1 MAIIEIT
8 NGQLSVGIDTRG
20 SELMYIKGCNGTDY
34 LWNGDPTVWS
44 SRAPILFP
52 ICGGLKEDRYIFKG
66 KEYVLPKHGF
76 ARKTEFVGKR
86 VSDTKAEFVLKSNAD
101 TLQAFPFAFKLTITY
116 ELIGNKLKVTNKV
129 ENPADETM
137 YFSIGAHEGY
147 ACPEGIEAYEIRFD
161 EKQTLDS
168 YILDGNLLEN
178 NSHRIIENSDRLPLK
193 EEYFAVDAQVF
204 KNIKFSKAT
213 LARIGSDK
221 KVTVEFD
228 KAQYF
233 LLWTK
238 PNAKYICLEPWCGVQ
253 DIVGSDFD
261 LTQKEGIIALD
272 SGKTYTFAHT
282 IECFE

>member
-1 MAIIEIT
+1 MAIIEIA
-8 NGQLSVGIDTRG
+8 NQQLSVGIDTRG
-20 SELMYIKGCNGTDY
+20 AELAYIKGCNGTDY
-34 LWNGDPTVWS
+34 LWNGDPAVWS
-44 SRAPILFP
+44 SRAPLLFP
-52 ICGGLKEDRYIFKG
+52 ICGGLKEDRYAFGG
-66 KEYVLPKHGF
+66 KDYALPKHGF
-76 ARKTEFVGKR
+76 ARKTEFAGKS
-86 VSDTKAEFVLKSNAD
+86 VSDTKAAFVLESSAA
-101 TLQAFPFAFKLTITY
+101 TLRVFPFAFKLTVTY
-116 ELIGNKLKVTNKV
+116 ELIGNKLKVTNAV

-178 NSHRIIENSDRLPLK
+178 NTLRIIEDSDRLPLK
-193 EEYFAVDAQVF
+193 QAYFAVDALVF
-204 KNIKFSKAT
+204 KHIKFNKVT
-213 LARIGSDK
+213 LARIGGDK

-238 PNAKYICLEPWCGVQ
+238 PNANYICLEPWCGVQ

-261 LTQKEGIIALD
+261 LTKKEGIIALNGGE
-272 SGKTYTFAHT
+272 SYTFTHT
-282 IECFE
+282 IECF